1 MSSGSSN
8 GSSSSKSLS
17 PSSTTARP
25 LDSVSSSSNSA
36 SLPVFYTS
44 PVSSPKIQRAHSP
57 LPWAG
62 SDSYSYGQQ
71 GPRMAPNSPRHNST
85 SQYDRS
91 PRSSTS
97 YMERSSSPSFMGV
110 PVSPFTSSSKLLSPY
125 DGSQMGHRSPR
136 GERSRSPVSSMSS
149 TLPRNVG
156 VRQPGK
162 KGEMGPTLPNRNV
175 K

>member
-1 MSSGSSN
+1 VSSGSSN
-8 GSSSSKSLS
+8 GSSSSKTLS
-17 PSSTTARP
+17 PSSTTSRP
-25 LDSVSSSSNSA
+25 LDSVFSSSKSA
-36 SLPVFYTS
+36 SPPVFYTS

-57 LPWAG
+57 LPRAG

-71 GPRMAPNSPRHNST
+71 GPRMAPNSPRHNSP

-97 YMERSSSPSFMGV
+97 YMERGSSPSVMAV
-110 PVSPFTSSSKLLSPY
+110 PASPFTSSSKLLSPY

-136 GERSRSPVSSMSS
+136 GERSRSPVSSNYPMSS
-149 TLPRNVG
+149 TLPRNFG

-162 KGEMGPTLPNRNV
+162 KG
-175 K
+175 